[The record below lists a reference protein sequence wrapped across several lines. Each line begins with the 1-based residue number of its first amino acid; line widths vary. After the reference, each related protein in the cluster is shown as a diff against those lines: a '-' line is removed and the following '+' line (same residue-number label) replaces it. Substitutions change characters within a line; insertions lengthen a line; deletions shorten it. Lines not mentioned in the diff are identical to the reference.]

1 MNELLIEFLGGF
13 TKTNQWS
20 AILPEIMLGVLAL
33 ALLGAEMALPKNK
46 QTLIPRLA
54 IWGQV
59 IVLLFIIACI
69 GWCNVGESEYFSGL
83 IIQNDMTQIMR
94 AFFVVSS
101 IVVCYLGQIYL
112 NKQSSLR
119 LSFML

>member
-59 IVLLFIIACI
+59 IVLLVVIGYI
-69 GWCNVGESEYFSGL
+69 GWCNVGESEYFQRSDYSERHDTDHACFLPSQFDRGL
-83 IIQNDMTQIMR
+83 LPR
-94 AFFVVSS
+94 AD
-101 IVVCYLGQIYL
+101 LPE
-112 NKQSSLR
+112 
-119 LSFML
+119 

>member
-1 MNELLIEFLGGF
+1 MNELLIEFLAGF

-20 AILPEIMLGVLAL
+20 AILPEIMLGLIAL

-59 IVLLFIIACI
+59 IVLLVVIGCI
-69 GWCNVGESEYFSGL
+69 VWCNVV
-83 IIQNDMTQIMR
+83 
-94 AFFVVSS
+94 AVSYTHLTLPTS
-101 IVVCYLGQIYL
+101 DLV
-112 NKQSSLR
+112 
-119 LSFML
+119 